1 MSYFSNS
8 EETGFDDLVDL
19 DIEIVQSSSYN
30 EEDLKTKIEKSQ
42 MKRELFACAVQ
53 LALVGW
59 GRRTYGDV
67 NISGTKKDL
76 TDIFDEAGVLYSNEA
91 GTNLKPDDLTPKR
104 LVRVF
109 RFQIQKYIIKRQSKS
124 FLLKKYGYNNTSE
137 FNPYIFPGC
146 EHLITNK
153 KHAIVLLECYASLD
167 KIQGTHFVDRVKTVF
182 RTRNVEYI

>member
-30 EEDLKTKIEKSQ
+30 EEDLKARIENSE
-42 MKRELFACAVQ
+42 MKKELFACAVQ

-59 GRRTYGDV
+59 GRKNYGDV
-67 NISGTKKDL
+67 NISGTKRDL
-76 TDIFDEAGVLYSNEA
+76 TEIFDETGVLYSNEA
-91 GTNLKPDDLTPKR
+91 GTNLKPNDLTPKR

-109 RFQIQKYIIKRQSKS
+109 RFQIQKYIDKRGSKS
-124 FLLKKYGYNNTSE
+124 FLLRKYGHNNTAE
-137 FNPYIFPGC
+137 FNKYIFPGS

-153 KHAIVLLECYASLD
+153 RHAVALLDCYTSLD

-182 RTRNVEYI
+182 RTRNVEFT